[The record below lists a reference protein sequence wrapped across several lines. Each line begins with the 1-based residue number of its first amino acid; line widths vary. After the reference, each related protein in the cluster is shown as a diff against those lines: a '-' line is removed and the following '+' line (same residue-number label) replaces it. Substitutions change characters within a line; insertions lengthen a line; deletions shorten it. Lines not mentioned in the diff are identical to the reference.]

1 MGSNDNNTDRQN
13 QMADY
18 TTQGGTDWEL
28 KEAENALIAAGDDPQ
43 ARALAQRR
51 HAEAIRNMMQ
61 SALVPS
67 FEKAVSTLIDK
78 SAASV
83 IAEVHISI
91 EAMTGL
97 VQQILAATKEHGL
110 GLKKH
115 AKEIKDLQGIQ
126 VAHAARLD
134 SLDNIEEWRVGV
146 DTRIS
151 AIEQADRDDIRAE
164 IKDIKAALIRYEQK
178 HQELIERLG
187 QRAAEAVAD
196 DGH

>member
-1 MGSNDNNTDRQN
+1 MSDE
-13 QMADY
+13 Y

-28 KEAENALIAAGDDPQ
+28 KEAENALIAAGDDVQ

-67 FEKAVSTLIDK
+67 FEKAVSTLIDR

-91 EAMTGL
+91 DSMTGM
-97 VQQILAATKEHGL
+97 VQQILAATKEHGR

-115 AKEIKDLQGIQ
+115 EKEIKDIQ
-126 VAHAARLD
+126 VVQVKHAERLD
-134 SLDNIEEWRVGV
+134 VLDNIEEWRAGV
-146 DTRIS
+146 DQRIS
-151 AIEQADRDDIRAE
+151 KIEQQDRDDIRTEIQKTNAE
-164 IKDIKAALIRYEQK
+164 IASMKDMLKRYDSELRELVDRLAARGGNE
-178 HQELIERLG
+178 HG
-187 QRAAEAVAD
+187 N
-196 DGH
+196 G

>member
-1 MGSNDNNTDRQN
+1 MSD
-13 QMADY
+13 DY

-67 FEKAVSTLIDK
+67 FEKAVSTLINK

-91 EAMTGL
+91 EQMTGL
-97 VQQILAATKEHGL
+97 VQQVLVATKENAR

-115 AKEIKDLQGIQ
+115 AQEINALN
-126 VAHAARLD
+126 VAQIEHTARLD
-134 SLDNIEEWRVGV
+134 ALEK
-146 DTRIS
+146 
-151 AIEQADRDDIRAE
+151 ADRDDIRAE
-164 IKDIKAALIRYEQK
+164 IKDIKAALDAYEQK
-178 HQELIERLG
+178 HQELIARLG
-187 QRAAEAVAD
+187 QHS
-196 DGH
+196 DGEH